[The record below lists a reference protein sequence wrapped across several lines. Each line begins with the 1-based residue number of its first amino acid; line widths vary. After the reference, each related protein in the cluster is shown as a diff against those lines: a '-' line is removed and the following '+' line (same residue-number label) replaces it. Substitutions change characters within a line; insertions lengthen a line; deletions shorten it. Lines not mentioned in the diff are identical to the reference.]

1 MVEESRAARFVGV
14 IHSNPVRFLLL
25 ALLAAAGCAAPG
37 PQWGFDPKAE
47 EGIHDGV
54 KVEWWYHWGFLEDE
68 AGGRWSVFSSFF
80 RTLRPELTRYQLYD
94 LTNLAT
100 GERRSRSAAGS
111 ELLVIAKA
119 LTGKAELPKPH
130 EVIPGPPL
138 EKPGDPLKVRYGEDL
153 LERVGDGVYRLKT
166 GDVDVELRAE
176 TPYMAIEGSGLT
188 GVGRPEEMHYYSIA
202 RLKATGTVR
211 GRKATGTFWY
221 DHQWGATWTEPTI
234 GWSWWGL
241 QLDDGSNVNAYVLRD
256 LKSGALIRGV
266 CTHDD
271 RVYPLEATPEKVWE
285 SRTKVKYPVAWT
297 LQAGPLKLRID
308 PVFEDRESPVLGEQE
323 SIWEGP
329 VTVTGSATG
338 RGFQE
343 LVSYARERRR
353 PQ

>member
-1 MVEESRAARFVGV
+1 
-14 IHSNPVRFLLL
+14 VRILILLLL
-25 ALLAAAGCAAPG
+25 AAAGASTLLSAGCAAPG
-37 PQWGFDPKAE
+37 PRWAFDPKAE
-47 EGIHDGV
+47 EGVHGGV
-54 KVEWWYHWGFLEDE
+54 KVEWWYHWGFLDDD
-68 AGGRWSVFSSFF
+68 AGGRWCVFSSFF

-94 LTNLAT
+94 LTNMAT
-100 GERRSRSAAGS
+100 GERAPRSAAGS

-130 EVIPGPPL
+130 EVIPGLPL
-138 EKPGDPLKVRYGEDL
+138 EKPGDPLKIRYGEDL
-153 LERVGDGVYRLKT
+153 FERTGEGVYRLKT
-166 GDVDVELRAE
+166 GEVDVELRAE
-176 TPYMAIEGSGLT
+176 TPYMAVEGTGLT
-188 GVGRPEEMHYYSIA
+188 GVGRPEEMHYYTIP

-241 QLDDGSNVNAYVLRD
+241 QLADGTNVNAYVLRD
-256 LKSGALIRGV
+256 LKTGALIRGV

-271 RVYPLEATPEKVWE
+271 RVYDLDAKPEKFWE
-285 SRTKVKYPVAWT
+285 SKSKVKYPVAWT
-297 LQAGPLKLRID
+297 LTAGPLKLRVD
-308 PVFEDRESPVLGEQE
+308 PVFEDREAAVLGEQE

-329 VTVTGSATG
+329 VTVTGTTTG

-343 LVSYARERRR
+343 LVSYARERRK